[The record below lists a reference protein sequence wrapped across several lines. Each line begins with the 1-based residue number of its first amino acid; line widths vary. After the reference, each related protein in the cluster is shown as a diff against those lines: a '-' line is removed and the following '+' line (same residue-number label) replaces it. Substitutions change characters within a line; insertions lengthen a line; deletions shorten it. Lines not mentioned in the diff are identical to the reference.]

1 MDPIVEL
8 ALAKVAEKRGKA
20 VRKDVAAG
28 KYPIDTVVSLHLS
41 GLVTVEPDGT
51 YSPTTSIPWKT
62 ALALFVR
69 YSGVTR
75 EHALQALTLAMREAL
90 DKDEEAEEL
99 ISAFADLD
107 EAAERV
113 QEALGELPEQPR
125 KGAVRVK
132 VQIKEAA

>member
-8 ALAKVAEKRGKA
+8 ALAKAAEKRGKVA
-20 VRKDVAAG
+20 RKDVAAG

-41 GLVTVEPDGT
+41 GMVTVEPDGKYT
-51 YSPTTSIPWKT
+51 PTTSIPWKT

-69 YSGVTR
+69 YSGITR
-75 EHALQALTLAMREAL
+75 EHALQTLTLAMREAL
-90 DKDEEAEEL
+90 TSDEEAEEL

-113 QEALGELPEQPR
+113 QEALSELPEQPR
-125 KGAVRVK
+125 KGKVRAQVK
-132 VQIKEAA
+132 IEEAA